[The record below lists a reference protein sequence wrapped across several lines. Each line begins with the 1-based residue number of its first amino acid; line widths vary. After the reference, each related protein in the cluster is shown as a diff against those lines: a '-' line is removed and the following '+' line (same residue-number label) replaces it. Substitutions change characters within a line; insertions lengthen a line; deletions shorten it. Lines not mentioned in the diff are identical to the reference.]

1 MKRSK
6 DTFLEL
12 QQFEAMQYSP
22 DFTKKKAVEQGK
34 KAANEVLDSGNTDPK
49 KVLSNIVRLKEFFN
63 SFESELRSNISI
75 TEETTE
81 NGVKFTLMNTGDRL
95 DYEQDQVYKQLSDKL
110 KERGE
115 LLKLAYK
122 SKDTIFD
129 NEGIEVP
136 KVGIKTHGKE
146 TIKLSF

>member
-22 DFTKKKAVEQGK
+22 DFTRKKAQEHGK
-34 KAANEVLDSGNTDPK
+34 KAANEVLDSGNTTPIK
-49 KVLSNIVRLKEFFN
+49 ALTNAVRLKEFIN
-63 SFESELRSNISI
+63 SFESELRSKIEI

-81 NGVKFTLMNTGDRL
+81 NGVKFTIMNTGDRL
-95 DYEQDQVYKQLSDKL
+95 DYEQDEKYKELSDKL

-122 SKDTIFD
+122 SKDTIYD
-129 NEGIEVP
+129 SEGEEVP